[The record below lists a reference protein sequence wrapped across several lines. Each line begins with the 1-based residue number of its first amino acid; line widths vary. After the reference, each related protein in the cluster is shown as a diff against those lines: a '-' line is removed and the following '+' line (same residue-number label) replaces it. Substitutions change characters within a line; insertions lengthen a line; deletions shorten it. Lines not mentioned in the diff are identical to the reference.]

1 MEVTVVSPTPEEF
14 KPLHI
19 IIDNEAEEIEGYYNL
34 HITKDQIELPNS
46 SSLKGHSDSR
56 LQIGT
61 QKSGCRLSVKPS

>member
-1 MEVTVVSPTPEEF
+1 MDVTVVNPTPEEF

-46 SSLKGHSDSR
+46 SALKER
-56 LQIGT
+56 
-61 QKSGCRLSVKPS
+61 